1 MIERQKI
8 IERYVWKARQTE
20 ILGRQ
25 KIIRRQAC
33 SIQIKTKKQTKRLT
47 EIRRDR

>member
-1 MIERQKI
+1 MEGKTDRDTRK
-8 IERYVWKARQTE
+8 TE
-20 ILGRQ
+20 DNKETIM
-25 KIIRRQAC
+25 